1 MAFFYYFCR
10 DDGMWTHAD
19 DERFMKTDDDAQ
31 DAFPHVRISQM
42 VFNGFNTNVYE
53 YEQR

>member
-1 MAFFYYFCR
+1 MRMY
-10 DDGMWTHAD
+10 AD
-19 DERFMKTDDDAQ
+19 VEQLMKTDDDAQ
-31 DAFPHVRISQM
+31 DAFPDVRISQM